1 MQQMPSKEYKWHE
14 KRDPKILASSKRTYL
29 PFIFS
34 SYHHRFSSLLNLLCN
49 LLPWI
54 LTFILSN
61 THKQTVAIDTRSK
74 VMSLSLKIKNV
85 CCFKLQSNKTTISTK
100 GRNGATYFLLCVV
113 RYDKKTT
120 KWSDQRCTK
129 TKPTWSPFNL
139 QTNQQQSYHHVIMNH
154 STEQNKLIKYQ
165 YQISYWLIFSHAK
178 KGKKNTTKLILW
190 YSSFHQKQI
199 KLCRYRLCILCSHP
213 LS

>member
-1 MQQMPSKEYKWHE
+1 MPSKEYKWHE

-74 VMSLSLKIKNV
+74 VMSLSLKIKKCLLLQTAKQQNYNLNQRQEWSNLFSVV
-85 CCFKLQSNKTTISTK
+85 CCE
-100 GRNGATYFLLCVV
+100 V
-113 RYDKKTT
+113 RQKNYKMIR
-120 KWSDQRCTK
+120 SEMYQ
-129 TKPTWSPFNL
+129 N
-139 QTNQQQSYHHVIMNH
+139 QTNLITFQPTDQPATILSSCHHESLNR
-154 STEQNKLIKYQ
+154 
-165 YQISYWLIFSHAK
+165 
-178 KGKKNTTKLILW
+178 TK
-190 YSSFHQKQI
+190 
-199 KLCRYRLCILCSHP
+199 
-213 LS
+213 